1 MTPLQAALKLHDLGA
16 NVTAIPEGKKEPAH
30 KWKKLESVRMPREA
44 VSTLTR
50 WNSDGGWYRGEEYP
64 PIGTVGI
71 VNGISAWRTID
82 VDALVL
88 NDVKQPVP
96 VQVLDIIL
104 DALGLPISYPWAGSS
119 RSGKGWHIH
128 VRCEGELP
136 EQVRSTAKKNEPGV
150 MTLHPAANLAGLFH
164 QVELRWERCQTVLPS
179 PLGYDGNGIP
189 SEPPALVDVDRVVA
203 ALFAIAEPAKPTAA
217 TVKPMAATVNDD
229 DGWVLAQDLPVQ
241 QGTNGKIA
249 VPVQQN
255 NHGKITQQTLDA
267 IHTRFDCSAWFT
279 AELNA
284 EAIEEPNGD
293 IRILGNGGLLVGSN
307 KRVWYAHNA
316 STGGVWKHAVAYTRK
331 LDVQTDF
338 REIVLI
344 AADFLKIAVT
354 YDEPDA
360 TANRTNGTHDEAGTR
375 VTLLVPASSGSF
387 RELPTWANV
396 TDEAAANAS
405 PWLDAYLNY
414 SRYWSPRSY
423 DGFHTASAL
432 WLLSTIAARRVAFDL
447 GSRRF
452 TNLYIALCS
461 RTSLYAKTS
470 AVKIAGDLLERA
482 GLSFLLLPSESTP
495 AAFLRGLAGR
505 VPESWEVLPEEQQ
518 RTVLLKLAFAG
529 QRGWQYDEFGQKIA
543 AMLKDGGIMADFRGI
558 LRRLDDTPDYF
569 EYETISR
576 GLERVDRPYLSLFAA
591 LTPADLA
598 PFARKGSALWG
609 DGFLARFIL
618 VTPPS
623 DALPN
628 RERFPVG
635 TRVPPSEL
643 VTTLRNW
650 HERLGTPRA
659 TVNPRP
665 TDDKRQKATYDIE
678 VTPRDPQVCQFGNAV
693 RDRFYAYHDALT
705 ELAAQ
710 SEQQDL
716 DGSYTRNAER
726 AFRVAALLASLEN
739 DGVIEERHWARAQ
752 QIAEQWRRELHN
764 LVDALA
770 TQEVQTRSASV
781 EDKILRVLGRGGDH
795 TAREVAQFAHVSS
808 QEALAC
814 LSTLVNLG
822 EVDVQP
828 AGRTNRYSLLQ
839 REKQHAA

>member
-30 KWKKLESVRMPREA
+30 KWKKLEAVRMPREA
-44 VSTLTR
+44 VRTLTK
-50 WNSDGGWYRGEEYP
+50 WDSPGGWYRGEEYP

-71 VNGISAWRTID
+71 VNGIASWRTID
-82 VDALVL
+82 VDAAKV

-96 VQVLDIIL
+96 VKVLDTL
-104 DALGLPISYPWAGSS
+104 LGALGLPITYPWAGSS
-119 RSGKGWHIH
+119 RSGKGFHVH

-136 EQVRSTAKKNEPGV
+136 EQIRLAAKKDEPGV
-150 MTLHPAANLAGLFH
+150 MTLHPAANFAGLFDH
-164 QVELRWERCQTVLPS
+164 VELRWERCQTVLPS
-179 PLGYDGNGIP
+179 PMGYEGNGIP

-203 ALFAIAEPAKPTAA
+203 ALLAIAEPAKPNEVKTARATAKPTAA
-217 TVKPMAATVNDD
+217 TAKIAA
-229 DGWVLAQDLPVQ
+229 PVQ
-241 QGTNGKIA
+241 QGS
-249 VPVQQN
+249 
-255 NHGKITQQTLDA
+255 HGKITQQTLDA
-267 IHTRFDCSAWFT
+267 IHSRFDCVAWFT

-284 EAIEEPNGD
+284 DTDEEPNGD
-293 IRILGNGGLLVGSN
+293 IRILGHTGLIVTKHKTGWYVFGEDRGGS
-307 KRVWYAHNA
+307 
-316 STGGVWKHAVAYTRK
+316 WKDAVAYTRN
-331 LDVQTDF
+331 LDVQNDF
-338 REIVLI
+338 REIALI
-344 AADFLKIAVT
+344 AADFLKITVA

-360 TANRTNGTHDEAGTR
+360 TANRTNGRYDEAGTR
-375 VTLLVPASSGSF
+375 VALWVPASSGSF

-414 SRYWSPRSY
+414 SRVWSPRSY

-505 VPESWEVLPEEQQ
+505 VPDSWEVLPEEQQ

-635 TRVPPSEL
+635 TRVPPAEL